1 LSKAVLLL
9 VIELQHGTEAPTAS
23 EPPAV
28 AVPLPLLSAPGSGS
42 T

>member
-23 EPPAV
+23 GPPAV